1 MDGKREVKKIDGTN
15 PFVANGKRYSFQLD
29 LPISRWNEYK
39 KLKTILQFA
48 GKEES
53 DLFED
58 FKAIYENV
66 NGNQLDRH
74 RILELCHNNMHGL
87 NYCIDKYYDAV
98 FHLAALF
105 INGENEDPTL
115 FDNSLNEV
123 KISDW
128 EKEGYSA
135 ASFFGLAASLVKNLQ
150 TDLLDSLKDF
160 SKPSK
165 KAAKKK
171 ITTLRKN
178 LKK

>member
-1 MDGKREVKKIDGTN
+1 MVGREKKTVKTIKELK
-15 PFVANGKRYSFQLD
+15 PFTANGHLYSFNLE
-29 LPISRWNEYK
+29 LPISRWREYK

-58 FKAIYENV
+58 FKTIYDNV

-74 RILELCHNNMHGL
+74 KILTVCHNNMHGL
-87 NYCIDKYYDAV
+87 QYSIDNYYDAI

-105 INGENEDPTL
+105 INREGEDPTK
-115 FDNSLNEV
+115 FDKSFNEV

-135 ASFFGLAASLVKNLQ
+135 QSFFALAASLVKHLQ
-150 TDLLDSLKDF
+150 TSLLEGLNDF
-160 SKPSK
+160 SPKKKKAETAANTSK
-165 KAAKKK
+165 KK
-171 ITTLRKN
+171 
-178 LKK
+178 